1 MVLSLKDV
9 VVGQTILPP
18 RVLIYGR
25 PGVGKTTFASKAKNP
40 IFIQTEDGADVAG
53 AARFPKAESFEQIN
67 EAIDTLIAEKHDHGT
82 VVIDTLDWLAPLI
95 YKKTVEDGKTN
106 PNYKTKNLMQIEDF
120 GYGKGYEYADMHFRA
135 VLDKLNILRSTKG
148 MAIIM
153 LAHSE
158 LKRYEDPASEGY
170 DRWMPKLQKK
180 AAATCMEYSDIVGF
194 ANYFTSMKSVDKGFG
209 QTKNIAIGDGSRVLY
224 TQEKPSFIAKSRYDI
239 PHKLEF
245 EWSALANAISPKP
258 PKKEKTNG
266 SD

>member
-1 MVLSLKDV
+1 MSLSLKDV
-9 VVGQTILPP
+9 VVGQKILPP
-18 RVLIYGR
+18 RILVYGR
-25 PGVGKTTFASKAKNP
+25 PGVGKTTFAAASRTP

-53 AARFPKAESFEQIN
+53 AARFPKAENFEAIVG
-67 EAIDTLIAEKHDHGT
+67 AIDTLLSEDHSYGA

-95 YKKTVEDGKTN
+95 YAKTVEDGKVN
-106 PNYKTKNLMQIEDF
+106 PHYKTKNILQIEDF

-135 VLDKLNILRSTKG
+135 VLEKLNKLRETKG
-148 MAIIM
+148 MAVIM

-239 PHKLEF
+239 PAELPF
-245 EWSALANAISPKP
+245 EWAALVNAIT
-258 PKKEKTNG
+258 PKKEKKDG
-266 SD
+266 AIKS